1 MPEPAAGHPAT
12 IPLSVGAL
20 TPEQIDLMLTH
31 LPVDVTYVD
40 ESDTVAYYSATPGRI
55 FIRVPAVVGRK
66 VQDCHPSKSIGIVKR
81 ILAAFKAGSRDV
93 AEFWIEL
100 EGRFLHIRYFALR
113 DDAGLYRGTLEVTQ
127 DVTGIRRLE
136 GQQRLLDWK

>member
-1 MPEPAAGHPAT
+1 MPNPASGPVMP

-20 TPEQIDLMLTH
+20 TPEQIDLMMTH

-40 ESDTVAYYSATPGRI
+40 EHDTVAYYSATPGRI
-55 FIRVPAVVGRK
+55 FVRVPAVVGRR
-66 VQDCHPSKSIGIVKR
+66 VQNCHPTKSVGIVKR
-81 ILAAFKAGSRDV
+81 ILAAFKDGTRDV

-100 EGRFLHIRYFALR
+100 EGRFVHIRYFALR
-113 DDAGLYRGTLEVTQ
+113 DDAGAYRGTLEVTQ